1 MTQSISITTKQQVS
15 KYTITIE
22 SGALSSI
29 ADFVRERSSQS
40 SKAVVVSNRK
50 VFGIYGQKV
59 LKDLQSAGLN
69 VTVHLIGDGERY
81 KSLKSLENTLSFF
94 SRSNLSRTDLVVA
107 LGGGVVGDL
116 AGFAASVFLR
126 GIPFV
131 QVPTTLL
138 SMIDSSVGGK
148 TGINTAFGKNLV
160 GAFYQPKGVLMDVD
174 VLKTLPK
181 RELTAGFCEAV
192 KQGAISGPVLFN
204 ATARIL
210 DNFGGASFSKSL
222 SRPELSAEFEKFL
235 AAQISFKALI
245 VAADE
250 RESAAKTDAKSRKIL
265 NFGHTFGHALEKVT
279 KYQYFK
285 HGEAVGW
292 GISFA
297 AELSKKLEL
306 ISSHEVK
313 LLNGVVHRAG
323 VLPPIGHIDPSEV
336 FEAFKYDKKNI
347 GSSLQWILLKGI
359 GSPVIVSQENIPN
372 STLKAVIKN
381 VLRVEPPNEPHF

>member
-22 SGALSSI
+22 SGTLSYI
-29 ADFVRERSSQS
+29 ADFVRERSPQS
-40 SKAVVVSNRK
+40 SKTVIVSNKK
-50 VFGIYGQKV
+50 VFGIYGQTV
-59 LKDLQSAGLN
+59 LKGLQRAGRH

-81 KSLKSLENTLSFF
+81 KSLKSLESTLSFF

-148 TGINTAFGKNLV
+148 TGINTVFGKNLV
-160 GAFYQPKGVLMDVD
+160 GAFYQPKGVLVDVD

-181 RELTAGFCEAV
+181 RELTAGFCEAI
-192 KQGAISGPVLFN
+192 KQGAVSGAKLFN
-204 ATARIL
+204 TTTRII

-222 SRPELSAEFEKFL
+222 SSPELLAEFEKFL
-235 AAQISFKALI
+235 AAQISFKAS
-245 VAADE
+245 VVEADE

-279 KYQYFK
+279 KYRYFK

-292 GISFA
+292 GIIFA

-306 ISSHEVK
+306 ISPDDVK
-313 LLNGVVHRAG
+313 LLDGVVHRAG
-323 VLPPIGHIDPSEV
+323 ALPPIGHIDSSEV
-336 FEAFKYDKKNI
+336 FEAFKFDKKTI
-347 GSSLQWILLKGI
+347 GNSLQWILLKGI

-372 STLKAVIKN
+372 PTLKAVIKN
-381 VLRVEPPNEPHF
+381 ILQS